1 MGLTLYND
9 LTRCKEEFM
18 PLIQGKVGFYVC
30 GPTVYDFIHIGN
42 ARPFVVFDVLRRYME
57 HKGLEVIYVQ
67 NFTDIDD
74 KMINKAN
81 ELGISV
87 EELAERFI
95 NAYFED
101 IAPLGVKRATVHPL
115 ATKHIDEIIDLISRI
130 MENGHAYVTEGN
142 VYFDV
147 KSFPEYGKL
156 SGQSIEELQ
165 AGARIE
171 VDVRKRHPLDF
182 VLWKAQKAGEPWWD
196 SPWGPGRPGWHIE
209 CSAMAMKYLG
219 ETVDIHGGGSDL
231 IFPHHENEIAQAE
244 AATGKQ
250 FVRYWVHN
258 GYLLINKEKMSK
270 SLGNILTVREIIKKY
285 QPLAVRLF
293 ILGAHYRSPLDFS
306 DESLTQATRSLQ
318 RLRNCYSDLMFHL
331 ERSQEKDVPDTW
343 LNDIVDE
350 GYGRFCEALDD
361 DCNTAAALGVVFE
374 VVRELNNYLKE
385 NVTPDKKALINA
397 RKFFA
402 TVEDI
407 MGIIGTETIL
417 AKTEEIP
424 SSEIERLIKERDEAR
439 KMRDFARADSIRNEL
454 ADRVLYWRIL
464 LLERVGKGRSKEI

>member
-1 MGLTLYND
+1 
-9 LTRCKEEFM
+9 
-18 PLIQGKVGFYVC
+18 
-30 GPTVYDFIHIGN
+30 VYDFIHIGN

-454 ADRVLYWRIL
+454 ADRGIIL
-464 LLERVGKGRSKEI
+464 EDTPFGTRWKRKE

>member
-1 MGLTLYND
+1 MSLTLYND

-95 NAYFED
+95 DAYFED
-101 IAPLGVKRATVHPL
+101 IAPLGVKRATVHPR
-115 ATKHIDEIIDLISRI
+115 ATEHIDEIIDLISRI
-130 MENGHAYVTEGN
+130 MKNGHAYVTEGN

-182 VLWKAQKAGEPWWD
+182 VLWKARKAGEPWWD

-258 GYLLINKEKMSK
+258 GYLLIDKEKMSK

-293 ILGAHYRSPLDFS
+293 ILGAPYRSPLDFS

-343 LNDIVDE
+343 LNDIIDE

-397 RKFFA
+397 SKFFA
-402 TVEDI
+402 KVEDI
-407 MGIIGTETIL
+407 MGIIGIETIF

-439 KMRDFARADSIRNEL
+439 KMRDFARADSIRTEL
-454 ADRVLYWRIL
+454 AAKGIIL
-464 LLERVGKGRSKEI
+464 EDTPFGTRWKRTE

>member
-81 ELGISV
+81 ELGISI

-115 ATKHIDEIIDLISRI
+115 ATEHIDEIIDLISRI

-182 VLWKAQKAGEPWWD
+182 VLWKAKKAGEPWWD

-407 MGIIGTETIL
+407 MGIIGIETIL

-454 ADRVLYWRIL
+454 ADRGIIL
-464 LLERVGKGRSKEI
+464 EDTPFGTRWKRKE

>member
-407 MGIIGTETIL
+407 MGIIGIETIL

-454 ADRVLYWRIL
+454 ADRGIIL
-464 LLERVGKGRSKEI
+464 EDTPFGTRWKRKE

>member
-115 ATKHIDEIIDLISRI
+115 ATEHIDEIIDLISRI

-454 ADRVLYWRIL
+454 ADRGIIL
-464 LLERVGKGRSKEI
+464 EDTPFGTRWKRKE

>member
-454 ADRVLYWRIL
+454 ADRGIIL
-464 LLERVGKGRSKEI
+464 EDTPFGTRWKRKE

>member
-1 MGLTLYND
+1 
-9 LTRCKEEFM
+9 M

-454 ADRVLYWRIL
+454 ADRGIIL
-464 LLERVGKGRSKEI
+464 EDTPFGTRWKRKE

>member
-1 MGLTLYND
+1 MSLTLYND

-95 NAYFED
+95 DAYFED
-101 IAPLGVKRATVHPL
+101 IAPLGVKRATVHPR
-115 ATKHIDEIIDLISRI
+115 ATEHIDEIIDLISRI
-130 MENGHAYVTEGN
+130 MKNGHAYVTEGN

-182 VLWKAQKAGEPWWD
+182 VLWKARKAGEPWWD

-258 GYLLINKEKMSK
+258 GYLLIDKEKMSK

-343 LNDIVDE
+343 LNDIIDE

-397 RKFFA
+397 SKFFA
-402 TVEDI
+402 KVEDI
-407 MGIIGTETIL
+407 MGIIGIETIF

-439 KMRDFARADSIRNEL
+439 KMRDFARADSIRTEL
-454 ADRVLYWRIL
+454 AAKGIIL
-464 LLERVGKGRSKEI
+464 EDTPFGTRWKRKE

>member
-439 KMRDFARADSIRNEL
+439 KMRDFTRADSIRNEL
-454 ADRVLYWRIL
+454 ADRGIIL
-464 LLERVGKGRSKEI
+464 EDTPFGTRWKRKE

>member
-407 MGIIGTETIL
+407 MGIIGTETIF

-454 ADRVLYWRIL
+454 ADKGIIL
-464 LLERVGKGRSKEI
+464 EDTPFGTRWKRKE

>member
-385 NVTPDKKALINA
+385 NVTPDKRALINA

-407 MGIIGTETIL
+407 MGIIGIETIL

-439 KMRDFARADSIRNEL
+439 KMRDFARADSIRTEL
-454 ADRVLYWRIL
+454 AAKGIIL
-464 LLERVGKGRSKEI
+464 EDTPFGTRWKRKE

>member
-1 MGLTLYND
+1 
-9 LTRCKEEFM
+9 
-18 PLIQGKVGFYVC
+18 
-30 GPTVYDFIHIGN
+30 
-42 ARPFVVFDVLRRYME
+42 
-57 HKGLEVIYVQ
+57 
-67 NFTDIDD
+67 
-74 KMINKAN
+74 
-81 ELGISV
+81 
-87 EELAERFI
+87 
-95 NAYFED
+95 
-101 IAPLGVKRATVHPL
+101 
-115 ATKHIDEIIDLISRI
+115 
-130 MENGHAYVTEGN
+130 
-142 VYFDV
+142 
-147 KSFPEYGKL
+147 
-156 SGQSIEELQ
+156 
-165 AGARIE
+165 
-171 VDVRKRHPLDF
+171 
-182 VLWKAQKAGEPWWD
+182 
-196 SPWGPGRPGWHIE
+196 
-209 CSAMAMKYLG
+209 MAMKYLG

-454 ADRVLYWRIL
+454 ADRGIIL
-464 LLERVGKGRSKEI
+464 EDTPFGTRWKRKE

>member
-101 IAPLGVKRATVHPL
+101 IAPLGVKRATVHPF
-115 ATKHIDEIIDLISRI
+115 ATEHIDEIIDLISRI

-454 ADRVLYWRIL
+454 ADRGIIL
-464 LLERVGKGRSKEI
+464 EDTPFGTRWKRKE

>member
-182 VLWKAQKAGEPWWD
+182 VLWKAKKAGEPWWD

-454 ADRVLYWRIL
+454 ADRGIIL
-464 LLERVGKGRSKEI
+464 EDTPFGTRWKRKE

>member
-101 IAPLGVKRATVHPL
+101 IAPLGVKRATVHPF
-115 ATKHIDEIIDLISRI
+115 ATEHIDEIIDLISRI

-385 NVTPDKKALINA
+385 NVTPDKRALINA

-407 MGIIGTETIL
+407 MGIIGIETIL

-454 ADRVLYWRIL
+454 ADRGIIL
-464 LLERVGKGRSKEI
+464 EDTPFGTRWKRKE

>member
-1 MGLTLYND
+1 
-9 LTRCKEEFM
+9 
-18 PLIQGKVGFYVC
+18 
-30 GPTVYDFIHIGN
+30 
-42 ARPFVVFDVLRRYME
+42 
-57 HKGLEVIYVQ
+57 LEVIYVQ

-454 ADRVLYWRIL
+454 ADRGIIL
-464 LLERVGKGRSKEI
+464 EDTPFGTRWKRKE

>member
-270 SLGNILTVREIIKKY
+270 SLGNILTVREKIKKY

-454 ADRVLYWRIL
+454 ADRGIIL
-464 LLERVGKGRSKEI
+464 EDTPFGTRWKRKE

>member
-1 MGLTLYND
+1 MSLTLYND
-9 LTRCKEEFM
+9 LTRCKEDFM

-95 NAYFED
+95 DAYFED
-101 IAPLGVKRATVHPL
+101 IAPLGVKRATVHPR
-115 ATKHIDEIIDLISRI
+115 ATEHIDEIIDLISRI
-130 MENGHAYVTEGN
+130 MKNGHAYVTEGN

-182 VLWKAQKAGEPWWD
+182 VLWKARKAGEPWWD

-258 GYLLINKEKMSK
+258 GYLLIDKEKMSK

-343 LNDIVDE
+343 LNDIIDE
-350 GYGRFCEALDD
+350 GYRRFCEALDD

-397 RKFFA
+397 SKFFA
-402 TVEDI
+402 KVEDI
-407 MGIIGTETIL
+407 MGIIGIETIF
-417 AKTEEIP
+417 AKTKEIP

-439 KMRDFARADSIRNEL
+439 KMRDFARADSIRTEL
-454 ADRVLYWRIL
+454 AAKGIIL
-464 LLERVGKGRSKEI
+464 EDTPFGTRWKRKE

>member
-361 DCNTAAALGVVFE
+361 DCNTAAALGAVFE
-374 VVRELNNYLKE
+374 GVREINNYLKE
-385 NVTPDKKALINA
+385 NVTPDKRALINA

-407 MGIIGTETIL
+407 MGIIGIETIL

-454 ADRVLYWRIL
+454 ADRGIIL
-464 LLERVGKGRSKEI
+464 EDTPFGTRWKRKE

>member
-101 IAPLGVKRATVHPL
+101 IAPLGVKRATVHPF
-115 ATKHIDEIIDLISRI
+115 ATEHIDEIIDLISRI

-182 VLWKAQKAGEPWWD
+182 VLWKAKKAGEPWWD

-385 NVTPDKKALINA
+385 NVTPDKRALINA

-407 MGIIGTETIL
+407 MGIIGIETIL

-454 ADRVLYWRIL
+454 ADRGIIL
-464 LLERVGKGRSKEI
+464 EDTPFGTRWKRKE

>member
-165 AGARIE
+165 ALSLI
-171 VDVRKRHPLDF
+171 
-182 VLWKAQKAGEPWWD
+182 
-196 SPWGPGRPGWHIE
+196 HI
-209 CSAMAMKYLG
+209 
-219 ETVDIHGGGSDL
+219 
-231 IFPHHENEIAQAE
+231 
-244 AATGKQ
+244 
-250 FVRYWVHN
+250 
-258 GYLLINKEKMSK
+258 
-270 SLGNILTVREIIKKY
+270 
-285 QPLAVRLF
+285 
-293 ILGAHYRSPLDFS
+293 
-306 DESLTQATRSLQ
+306 
-318 RLRNCYSDLMFHL
+318 
-331 ERSQEKDVPDTW
+331 
-343 LNDIVDE
+343 
-350 GYGRFCEALDD
+350 
-361 DCNTAAALGVVFE
+361 
-374 VVRELNNYLKE
+374 
-385 NVTPDKKALINA
+385 
-397 RKFFA
+397 
-402 TVEDI
+402 
-407 MGIIGTETIL
+407 
-417 AKTEEIP
+417 
-424 SSEIERLIKERDEAR
+424 
-439 KMRDFARADSIRNEL
+439 
-454 ADRVLYWRIL
+454 
-464 LLERVGKGRSKEI
+464 

>member
-115 ATKHIDEIIDLISRI
+115 ATEHIDEIIDLISRI

-182 VLWKAQKAGEPWWD
+182 VLWKAKKAGEPWWD

-385 NVTPDKKALINA
+385 NVTPDKRALINA

-407 MGIIGTETIL
+407 MGIIGIETIL

-454 ADRVLYWRIL
+454 ADRGIIL
-464 LLERVGKGRSKEI
+464 EDTPFGTRWKRKE

>member
-81 ELGISV
+81 ELGISI

-454 ADRVLYWRIL
+454 ADRGIIL
-464 LLERVGKGRSKEI
+464 EDTPFGTRWKRKE

>member
-385 NVTPDKKALINA
+385 NVTPDKRALINA

-407 MGIIGTETIL
+407 MGIIGIETIL

-454 ADRVLYWRIL
+454 ADRGIIL
-464 LLERVGKGRSKEI
+464 EDTPFGTRWKRKE

>member
-1 MGLTLYND
+1 MSLTLYND

-454 ADRVLYWRIL
+454 ADRGIIL
-464 LLERVGKGRSKEI
+464 EDTPFGTRWKRKE

>member
-115 ATKHIDEIIDLISRI
+115 ATEHIDEIIDLISRI

-182 VLWKAQKAGEPWWD
+182 VLWKAKKAGEPWWD

-439 KMRDFARADSIRNEL
+439 KMQRISIIRAENIFDIF
-454 ADRVLYWRIL
+454 YGRIIAAL
-464 LLERVGKGRSKEI
+464 

>member
-115 ATKHIDEIIDLISRI
+115 ATEHIDEIIDLISRI

-182 VLWKAQKAGEPWWD
+182 VLWKAKKAGEPWWD

-407 MGIIGTETIL
+407 MGIIGIETIL

-454 ADRVLYWRIL
+454 ADRGIIL
-464 LLERVGKGRSKEI
+464 EDTPFGTRWKRKE

>member
-182 VLWKAQKAGEPWWD
+182 VLWKAKKAGEPWWD

-385 NVTPDKKALINA
+385 NVTPDKRALINA

-407 MGIIGTETIL
+407 MGIIGIETIL

-454 ADRVLYWRIL
+454 ADRGIIL
-464 LLERVGKGRSKEI
+464 EDTPFGTRWKRKE

>member
-385 NVTPDKKALINA
+385 NVTPDKRALINA

-454 ADRVLYWRIL
+454 ADRGIIL
-464 LLERVGKGRSKEI
+464 EDTPFGTRWKRKE